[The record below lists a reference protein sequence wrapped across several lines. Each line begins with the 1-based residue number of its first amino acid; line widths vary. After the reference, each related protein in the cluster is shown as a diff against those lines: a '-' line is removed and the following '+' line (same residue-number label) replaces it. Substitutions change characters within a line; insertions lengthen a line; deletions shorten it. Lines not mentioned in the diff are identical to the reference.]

1 MTFLT
6 RREWLYVIF
15 LGMVSASAA
24 ISTDMY
30 LPALTTIAKQFGA
43 AEHVVG
49 LSLVLWFAA
58 FGVTLLVWGP
68 LSDRFGRRP
77 VLYIGMVLFLLSSLL
92 CAFSQNV
99 WQLIAF
105 RILQGVAASAPAS
118 MCMAICRDRYEGD
131 RRKKTLAYM
140 GMIVGITP
148 ILAPSIGSFVLH
160 FLNWRFIFVAQALA
174 AAITIA
180 ISTGYVETIGKK
192 MTGSF
197 FHMADRY
204 RVLILNRR
212 YILAV
217 TIMGLIA
224 GPFFGYLAFSSIVY
238 MKLYGLSSQT
248 FGILFAASAVSGI
261 TGGFTCTLLTGR
273 VSDTRLV
280 TVCLTGCTVGGLAV
294 LLFGG
299 MHYLAFAAS
308 ICIYTFFSGM
318 SRPVSTHLILEQV
331 KTDIGSASS
340 FMICYNFILGAVC
353 MAYSTAAW
361 SRPILAYGII
371 AVTLPA
377 FVLCMW
383 PLLLRLIEI
392 HRPTPAE
399 LDRAQMETGQ
409 QPQL

>member
-1 MTFLT
+1 MSFLT
-6 RREWLYVIF
+6 RHEGAYVVF

-30 LPALTTIAKQFGA
+30 LPALTTIAAQFGVP
-43 AEHVVG
+43 EHLVG

-58 FGVTLLVWGP
+58 FAVTLLVWGP
-68 LSDRFGRRP
+68 LSDKYGRKP
-77 VLYIGMVLFLLSSLL
+77 ILTIGMGLFLLSSVL

-99 WQLIAF
+99 AELILF
-105 RILQGVAASAPAS
+105 RILQGMAASSPAS

-148 ILAPSIGSFVLH
+148 ILAPSIGSAVLK
-160 FLNWRFIFVAQALA
+160 FLSWRYIFAAQALA
-174 AAITIA
+174 AALTLA
-180 ISTGYVETIGKK
+180 MSTAYVETIRQRMSG
-192 MTGSF
+192 TF
-197 FHMADRY
+197 VQMADRY

-217 TIMGLIA
+217 SIMGLVA

-238 MKLYGLSSQT
+238 MKLYGVSAQV
-248 FGILFAASAVSGI
+248 FGMLFAASAISGI
-261 TGGFTCTLLTGR
+261 SGGFTCTLLTGR
-273 VSDTRLV
+273 VRDTRLV
-280 TVCLTGCTVGGLAV
+280 TVCLTGCTVGGLSV

-331 KTDIGSASS
+331 KTDIGSASA
-340 FMICYNFILGAVC
+340 FMVFYNFMLGSVC
-353 MAYSTAAW
+353 MSYTTAPW
-361 SRPILAYGII
+361 PKPILAYGII
-371 AVTLPA
+371 AITLPTI
-377 FVLCMW
+377 VLAMW
-383 PLLLRLIEI
+383 PVLLRLIEL
-392 HRPTPAE
+392 HAEGPATE
-399 LDRAQMETGQ
+399 MESD
-409 QPQL
+409 QPNL

>member
-1 MTFLT
+1 MNFLT
-6 RREWLYVIF
+6 RHEGLYVVF

-30 LPALTTIAKQFGA
+30 LPALTTIASEFGA
-43 AEHVVG
+43 SEHIVG

-58 FGVTLLVWGP
+58 FSVTLLIWGP
-68 LSDRFGRRP
+68 LSDRIGRKP
-77 VLYIGMVLFLLSSLL
+77 VLRTGLGLFLVATVLCSL
-92 CAFSQNV
+92 SQNV

-105 RILQGVAASAPAS
+105 RILQGIAASSPAA

-160 FLNWRFIFVAQALA
+160 FLSWRFIFVAQALA
-174 AAITIA
+174 ASITI
-180 ISTGYVETIGKK
+180 IVSIGFVETLREK

-197 FHMADRY
+197 LQMAGRY
-204 RVLILNRR
+204 RVLIFNKR

-238 MKLYGLSSQT
+238 MKLYGLSAQT
-248 FGILFAASAVSGI
+248 FSILFAASAAAGI
-261 TGGFTCTLLTGR
+261 TGGFTSTLLTGR

-280 TVCLTGCTVGGLAV
+280 TVCLAGCTVAGLGV
-294 LLFGG
+294 LLIGG
-299 MHYLAFAAS
+299 RHYLAFAIS
-308 ICIYTFFSGM
+308 ICTFTFFSGM

-331 KTDIGSASS
+331 QTDIGSASS
-340 FMICYNFILGAVC
+340 FMVCYNFMLGAIC
-353 MAYSTAAW
+353 MSYTTAPW
-361 SRPILAYGII
+361 SNPILAYGIL

-377 FVLCMW
+377 IVLALW
-383 PLLLRLIEI
+383 PVLLRLMVL
-392 HRPTPAE
+392 HKPSLAE
-399 LDRAQMETGQ
+399 LDNALIESEQ
-409 QPQL
+409 QPKV